1 MGIVAR
7 IQNRVKNLSLTD
19 EKAWN
24 PSLWNLIGSQS
35 LSGENVTEQT
45 ALTYSAYWCGVV
57 LISGTISTLPL
68 HLLRK
73 AGKKTNFMTEKRLF
87 RVLHDRFNPYMTAQ
101 VGREVMMAH
110 LLTWGNCYA
119 EIVRNVLGEV
129 VELWP
134 IAPNR
139 VTPEWRDDG
148 MVYRIKV
155 GNEDI
160 YLPREKVLHV
170 PGLGYD
176 GFTGYSVIA
185 MARKSIGLG
194 MAMETFGALYFGNG
208 THPGVVVSHPN
219 ELSAQGHANLKQA
232 LTDTYSGLGKSHK
245 LMLLQEG
252 MTIEKIGIPPEDS
265 QFLESRQ
272 FQIPEIARW
281 LNLPPHK
288 LKDLTKSSFSN
299 IESEQISFVT
309 DSILPWLI
317 RLEQNYNL
325 QLLTESE
332 QFKQQIY
339 TRHNVDGLLRGNAA
353 DRANYYKTMWSIGAM
368 TMNEIRE
375 KEDWDPSPNPYAD
388 EPFIPVNN
396 MIPISK
402 IDEFLAA
409 PKPLPAPK
417 EPGNGKDSEEN
428 RYYGAIRPPETL
440 TVGDIRGEKYGGER

>member
-219 ELSAQGHANLKQA
+219 ELSA
-232 LTDTYSGLGKSHK
+232 
-245 LMLLQEG
+245 
-252 MTIEKIGIPPEDS
+252 
-265 QFLESRQ
+265 
-272 FQIPEIARW
+272 
-281 LNLPPHK
+281 
-288 LKDLTKSSFSN
+288 
-299 IESEQISFVT
+299 
-309 DSILPWLI
+309 
-317 RLEQNYNL
+317 
-325 QLLTESE
+325 
-332 QFKQQIY
+332 
-339 TRHNVDGLLRGNAA
+339 
-353 DRANYYKTMWSIGAM
+353 
-368 TMNEIRE
+368 
-375 KEDWDPSPNPYAD
+375 
-388 EPFIPVNN
+388 
-396 MIPISK
+396 
-402 IDEFLAA
+402 
-409 PKPLPAPK
+409 
-417 EPGNGKDSEEN
+417 
-428 RYYGAIRPPETL
+428 
-440 TVGDIRGEKYGGER
+440 